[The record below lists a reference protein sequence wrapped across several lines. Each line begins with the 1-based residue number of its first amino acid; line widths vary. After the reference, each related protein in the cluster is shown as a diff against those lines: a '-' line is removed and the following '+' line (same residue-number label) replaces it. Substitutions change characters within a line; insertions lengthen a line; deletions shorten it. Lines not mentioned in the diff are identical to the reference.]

1 MASIGKKEGP
11 IRDLVLLM
19 KGIPVMNI
27 DEIMRHLP
35 HRYPFLMI
43 DRVVHLEPGKAATAI
58 KNVTMNEPFLQGHF
72 PDHPI
77 MPGVLIAEALAQTG
91 GLAFASAEENT
102 GEADRFRLP
111 ILAKIEEMRFRAAVS
126 PGDQLWLHAEVLRTY
141 ESLAIV
147 KVEAKV
153 NDSTVAEGKI
163 VLAKGP

>member
-1 MASIGKKEGP
+1 L
-11 IRDLVLLM
+11 R
-19 KGIPVMNI
+19 KGIPIMNI
-27 DEIMRHLP
+27 DEIMRYLP

-58 KNVTMNEPFLQGHF
+58 KNVSIGEPFFQGHF
-72 PDHPI
+72 PGHPI

-102 GEADRFRLP
+102 DEAERFKLP

-126 PGDQLWLHAEVLRTY
+126 PGDQLWLHAEVIRAF
-141 ESLAIV
+141 ESLAMV

>member
-1 MASIGKKEGP
+1 
-11 IRDLVLLM
+11 
-19 KGIPVMNI
+19 MNI
-27 DEIMRHLP
+27 DEVMKHLP

-43 DRVVHLEPGKAATAI
+43 DRVVYLEPGKAATAI
-58 KNVTMNEPFLQGHF
+58 KNVSIGEPFFQGHF
-72 PDHPI
+72 PGHPI

-102 GEADRFRLP
+102 DEAERFKLP

-126 PGDQLWLHAEVLRTY
+126 PGDQLWLHAEVIRAFD
-141 ESLAIV
+141 SLAMV